1 MSEHDPSWPSD
12 DTGDQ
17 PTTPPPPPPDPSP
30 AAPPPASSP
39 AEPPPSP
46 GAAAAGATS
55 AGLGIRFGARL
66 IDGIITAIIGFVLGF
81 VIPGDS
87 IVVSSII
94 GAIVALGYFVALETS
109 SGATPGKKIL
119 NLQVVGANGG
129 NPTVE
134 ESLKRN
140 IWLGFQVVP
149 IVGGFLGLAAAIA
162 IAVTIATNDDNR
174 GIHDNFAGTSVPKV

>member
-17 PTTPPPPPPDPSP
+17 PATPPPPPPSSSP
-30 AAPPPASSP
+30 AAPPPA
-39 AEPPPSP
+39 P
-46 GAAAAGATS
+46 GAAPVGATS
-55 AGLGIRFGARL
+55 AGLGVRFGARL

-81 VIPGDS
+81 IIPGDS
-87 IVVSSII
+87 IVLSSII
-94 GAIVALGYFVALETS
+94 GAVVALAYFVALETS
-109 SGATPGKKIL
+109 SGATPGKKVL

-140 IWLGFQVVP
+140 IWLGFQIVP
-149 IVGGFLGLAAAIA
+149 ILGGFLGLAAAIA
-162 IAVTIATNDDNR
+162 IAVTISSNDDNR
-174 GIHDNFAGTSVPKV
+174 GIHDTFAGTSVPKV